1 MREVTT
7 PSAPPALPRARLSRN
22 LPAEG
27 DGGSARVPHGAGDPG
42 KLTCRKEDEGD
53 AEEEEQGDER
63 DVAAQRGNPAGSKIS
78 LDGESPWGD
87 NKGNLQQEE
96 GDHKPC
102 DQVDAEGAVELTLRL
117 VCGGDTGAGQVKR
130 GEREPE
136 TTVGREGCR
145 QIRQKIRRKIGTRR
159 SEHKRRR

>member
-63 DVAAQRGNPAGSKIS
+63 DVAAQRGNPG
-78 LDGESPWGD
+78 
-87 NKGNLQQEE
+87 
-96 GDHKPC
+96 
-102 DQVDAEGAVELTLRL
+102 
-117 VCGGDTGAGQVKR
+117 R
-130 GEREPE
+130 GEIQFRRRDPLGAITRE
-136 TTVGREGCR
+136 TYS
-145 QIRQKIRRKIGTRR
+145 RRKVTTNHVIR
-159 SEHKRRR
+159 